1 MGTDYKQHKRKR
13 NKPIQMST
21 TQNTL
26 TGRITTITAEE
37 SGQSKAGKTWRKR
50 TVVIETDGQYPKL
63 VALTQFGDAID
74 KTPLN
79 EGDTVTV
86 YIDIESRE
94 YGGKYYTDVKAY
106 RVDVAQSGYKAPLAE
121 CKPDADDSDSTLP
134 F

>member
-1 MGTDYKQHKRKR
+1 
-13 NKPIQMST
+13 MST

-74 KTPLN
+74 KVALG
-79 EGDTVTV
+79 EGQTVTASFDV
-86 YIDIESRE
+86 ESRE
-94 YGGKYYTDVKAY
+94 YNGRYYTEAKAY
-106 RVDVAQSGYKAPLAE
+106 RFDVIEDAPE
-121 CKPDADDSDSTLP
+121 PVVTVQADDSDSLP

>member
-1 MGTDYKQHKRKR
+1 
-13 NKPIQMST
+13 MST

-50 TVVIETDGQYPKL
+50 TFVIETDGQYPKL
-63 VALTQFGDAID
+63 VALIQFGDAID

-79 EGDTVTV
+79 EGDTVTA

-106 RVDVAQSGYKAPLAE
+106 RVDVIEDAPE
-121 CKPDADDSDSTLP
+121 PVVTVQVDDSDSLP